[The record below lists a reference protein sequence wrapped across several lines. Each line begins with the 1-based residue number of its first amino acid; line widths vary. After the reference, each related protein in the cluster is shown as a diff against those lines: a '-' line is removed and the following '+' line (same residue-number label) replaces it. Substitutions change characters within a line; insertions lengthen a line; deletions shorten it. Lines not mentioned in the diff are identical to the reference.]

1 MLGVGTSP
9 APLTEAQ
16 LQGKRQ
22 QLDTT
27 RKRMA
32 AVAKQLDRL
41 QKEEDA
47 SAPPMFAHRHPRRP
61 VGLSDSLRSRDLVPL
76 RRALGPMAPAPP
88 GDAGPAPLTPR
99 GSPRFRRVAEVQAS
113 AAELFRQSQR
123 DFMFADAVLPPP
135 QQQPLPPPPQPPTPV
150 DSNAL
155 LREFEEAWL
164 EAGHS
169 PSPTRAVSA
178 PQRSWRWRAPPS
190 ATQSARSSRKPTP
203 RDAANLP
210 TSARQAPRPA
220 VTAPAVGVVNWE
232 RVAEDLRGEEQVALQ
247 LQFQASQPMNSSV
260 EMMASGWKHF
270 TTPRWVAEP
279 LDKPELYTYTL
290 RRRRVRVAKEPTP
303 EPTPEP
309 PEPEPEREPTPPP
322 PPPPRP
328 DGPDVRVAR
337 ESEKLDLP
345 YRTVKHLAT
354 HVWSLLQKARWL
366 LVAESIEQLPNGEF
380 DIVFSSIGEIGQ
392 VTGSLL
398 RLNSAQ
404 WGAVGEHEGKKHR
417 ISGKL
422 AEHLQKVSF
431 DDVNED
437 EMEDTAM
444 ILQGIIPLLEALAKD
459 PGFKTKAPLPTVAK
473 LRVYCSGLLAKCTDR
488 LHDTITALNTIG
500 SADMEYDA
508 LADLRRD
515 FEAGPSGAAHM
526 LVSRAHAVAAER
538 VPHWQKEHEFTHTY
552 GEFMVPA
559 AKATHQAME
568 IRPTD
573 RVLENQLQS
582 QRHSIKRYRHYH
594 DPNFRGKIVYPE
606 WGGHEPEPEMP
617 EVETTSKWD
626 LVLERVKD
634 ILVDQGDHRLTRNN
648 LLVVVPMLLEK
659 YAEYVQLKVQ
669 GNPKDGLQRIT
680 PAEVHDGPA
689 KYQHWIESAISK
701 LWGDDS
707 QGVDPQGN
715 TVEDIVDEMEHPTQ
729 IMTLEQLRQLCLD
742 AKITCRE
749 LLQAQVGRLWLKS
762 CRKDCVF
769 SGPTAEHDGTTVFT
783 IHDRHNPHDTRN
795 EGHVFEYLEV
805 VIRLAHARYH
815 TKCQRVGEM
824 LTMLVKENLK
834 KHKTP
839 MHVMDPKKDGKK
851 DTARWETL
859 DPEVQEVTGKMMGGI
874 EYLYRYFALLEDADS
889 GVMTAAEMERMKEDA
904 AKIQTFWSTVDTDG
918 SGKLDSAELKQVLT
932 QMGKEMDDEA
942 MVGVMKEIDVDGSG
956 EVEME
961 EFNEWCVNSLMPA
974 LRHL

>member
-164 EAGHS
+164 EAGRS

-203 RDAANLP
+203 RDHLP
-210 TSARQAPRPA
+210 TSARQAARPA
-220 VTAPAVGVVNWE
+220 VTAPAVGAVNWE
-232 RVAEDLRGEEQVALQ
+232 RVAEDLRGEEQAALQ

-404 WGAVGEHEGKKHR
+404 WESEKGKKHR

-444 ILQGIIPLLEALAKD
+444 ILQGIIPL
-459 PGFKTKAPLPTVAK
+459 
-473 LRVYCSGLLAKCTDR
+473 
-488 LHDTITALNTIG
+488 
-500 SADMEYDA
+500 
-508 LADLRRD
+508 
-515 FEAGPSGAAHM
+515 
-526 LVSRAHAVAAER
+526 
-538 VPHWQKEHEFTHTY
+538 
-552 GEFMVPA
+552 
-559 AKATHQAME
+559 
-568 IRPTD
+568 
-573 RVLENQLQS
+573 
-582 QRHSIKRYRHYH
+582 
-594 DPNFRGKIVYPE
+594 
-606 WGGHEPEPEMP
+606 
-617 EVETTSKWD
+617 
-626 LVLERVKD
+626 
-634 ILVDQGDHRLTRNN
+634 
-648 LLVVVPMLLEK
+648 
-659 YAEYVQLKVQ
+659 
-669 GNPKDGLQRIT
+669 
-680 PAEVHDGPA
+680 
-689 KYQHWIESAISK
+689 
-701 LWGDDS
+701 
-707 QGVDPQGN
+707 
-715 TVEDIVDEMEHPTQ
+715 
-729 IMTLEQLRQLCLD
+729 
-742 AKITCRE
+742 
-749 LLQAQVGRLWLKS
+749 
-762 CRKDCVF
+762 
-769 SGPTAEHDGTTVFT
+769 
-783 IHDRHNPHDTRN
+783 
-795 EGHVFEYLEV
+795 
-805 VIRLAHARYH
+805 
-815 TKCQRVGEM
+815 
-824 LTMLVKENLK
+824 
-834 KHKTP
+834 
-839 MHVMDPKKDGKK
+839 
-851 DTARWETL
+851 
-859 DPEVQEVTGKMMGGI
+859 
-874 EYLYRYFALLEDADS
+874 
-889 GVMTAAEMERMKEDA
+889 
-904 AKIQTFWSTVDTDG
+904 
-918 SGKLDSAELKQVLT
+918 
-932 QMGKEMDDEA
+932 
-942 MVGVMKEIDVDGSG
+942 
-956 EVEME
+956 
-961 EFNEWCVNSLMPA
+961 
-974 LRHL
+974 